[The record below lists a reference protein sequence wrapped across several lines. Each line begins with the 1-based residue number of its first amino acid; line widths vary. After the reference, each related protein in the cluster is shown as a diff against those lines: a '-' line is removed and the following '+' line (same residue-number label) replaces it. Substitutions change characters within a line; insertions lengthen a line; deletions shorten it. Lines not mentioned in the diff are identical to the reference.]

1 MVLDHWV
8 ANLLAPLGFW
18 VLLNAIDDL
27 IVDCAAAYAWLRH
40 RAPTEEELD
49 QPPPRP
55 IAIFVALWQEHR
67 VIQNMLD
74 NNVTRIRYPKVEFF
88 VGAYPNDAPTI
99 AAVRAAMERFPNVH
113 LALCPHDGPTS
124 KADCLNWI
132 YQRMLLYEETHG
144 VRFDAV
150 MTHDAEDLI
159 HPDSLRWVNYY
170 SQWADMVQVPVL
182 ALPTPLREISHG
194 VYCDEFTEYQ
204 FKDMMA
210 RGVLGGFIPSC
221 GVGTAFSRKAI
232 EALAARN
239 QNRVFEPGSLT
250 EDYEN
255 GFRVHAM
262 GMRQKFMPIQFQD
275 GHPIAT
281 REYFPRKFSRAVRQR
296 SRWVTGNALQTWE
309 YHSAAETFRYAYWF
323 WRDRKGLVGNL
334 ATPLTNI
341 LFLYGIATL
350 VWAEVTHSAW
360 GLGRETA
367 ALAPVYLTG
376 LGLQAAHTAARAVF
390 CARIY
395 GWRFAAGVP
404 IRAICG
410 NWINCFA
417 TVMAIA
423 TYASAKVH
431 RRPLRW
437 VKTDHA
443 YPSRAAL
450 VTDRQGLGEIL
461 VGSGW
466 ITAIELNAALSS
478 RPEHRRLGEHLMQ
491 LGAITED
498 ILYTA
503 LSRQNNLPLGRPET
517 ISPAVTRV
525 VPAQFARQ
533 WRVLPF
539 RITAGELYVAT
550 PELPASDVQEGL
562 RRFSSLEVRFH
573 LVTPHE
579 FDEMAAEFLPARAA
593 AASA

>member
-8 ANLLAPLGFW
+8 ASILAPLGFW
-18 VLLNAIDDL
+18 VLLNAVDDL
-27 IVDCAAAYAWLRH
+27 IIDFAATFAWLRH

-49 QPPPRP
+49 QPAPRL

-74 NNVTRIRYPKVEFF
+74 NNVTRLRYPRVEFF
-88 VGAYPNDAPTI
+88 VGAYPNDAPTV

-132 YQRMLLYEETHG
+132 YQRMLLYEEDHG

-170 SQWADMVQVPVL
+170 SQWADIVQVPVL

-210 RGVLGGFIPSC
+210 REVMGGFIPSC

-262 GMRQKFMPIQFQD
+262 GMRQKFMPIQFRD
-275 GHPIAT
+275 GRPIAT

-309 YHSAAETFRYAYWF
+309 YHSAKETLRYAYWF

-334 ATPLTNI
+334 ATPITNI
-341 LFLYGIATL
+341 LFIYGIATFG
-350 VWAEVTHSAW
+350 WAEATHGTW
-360 GLGRETA
+360 GLGHETA
-367 ALAPVYLTG
+367 ALAPMYLTG
-376 LGLQAAHTAARAVF
+376 LGLQAAHTAARAGF
-390 CARIY
+390 CSRVY

-404 IRAICG
+404 IRVICG

-417 TVMAIA
+417 TLIAIK
-423 TYASAKVH
+423 TYASAKLH
-431 RRPLRW
+431 QRPLRW

-450 VTDRQGLGEIL
+450 VTDRKRLGEIL
-461 VGSGW
+461 VGGAR
-466 ITAIELNAALSS
+466 ITSAQLSKALACQ
-478 RPEHRRLGEHLMQ
+478 PQGRRLGEHLVN
-491 LGAITED
+491 LGAISVND
-498 ILYTA
+498 LYAA
-503 LSRQNNLPLGRPET
+503 LSLQNNLPLGRPEN
-517 ISPAVTRV
+517 ISPAVTRLI
-525 VPAQFARQ
+525 PAQLVRQ

-550 PELPASDVQEGL
+550 SEVPGSDIQDSL
-562 RRFSSLEVRFH
+562 RMFSSLQLRFH
-573 LVTPHE
+573 LVIPRE
-579 FDEMAAEFLPARAA
+579 FDAMVAEFLPARAR

>member
-18 VLLNAIDDL
+18 VLLNAVDDL
-27 IVDCAAAYAWLRH
+27 IVVCAAAYAWLRH

-74 NNVTRIRYPKVEFF
+74 NNVIRIRYPKVEFF
-88 VGAYPNDAPTI
+88 VGAYPNDGPTI

-144 VRFDAV
+144 VRFESV

-275 GHPIAT
+275 GRPIAT
-281 REYFPRKFSRAVRQR
+281 REYFPRKFGRAVRQR

-341 LFLYGIATL
+341 LFLYGIATF
-350 VWAEVTHSAW
+350 VWAEANHSAW

-376 LGLQAAHTAARAVF
+376 LGLQAAHTAARAGF

-404 IRAICG
+404 IRVICG
-410 NWINCFA
+410 NWINFFA
-417 TVMAIA
+417 TVMAIV

-443 YPSRAAL
+443 YPEPRGPGYRSQRTRRSPGWQWLDHGNRAERGPVLAARRPA
-450 VTDRQGLGEIL
+450 DRRTPGA
-461 VGSGW
+461 VGCNYG
-466 ITAIELNAALSS
+466 
-478 RPEHRRLGEHLMQ
+478 G
-491 LGAITED
+491 
-498 ILYTA
+498 
-503 LSRQNNLPLGRPET
+503 
-517 ISPAVTRV
+517 
-525 VPAQFARQ
+525 
-533 WRVLPF
+533 
-539 RITAGELYVAT
+539 
-550 PELPASDVQEGL
+550 
-562 RRFSSLEVRFH
+562 
-573 LVTPHE
+573 
-579 FDEMAAEFLPARAA
+579 
-593 AASA
+593 